1 MDLSRRRG
9 VFYFWAWPPGAL
21 GIFLCF
27 LKILSFPFDALGAFF
42 IPLPFFKILLFP
54 FDALRPRRA
63 PTFWPAESRQRLA
76 KEGCAPFGIP
86 PAGGRARVACGHNRA
101 RGVTELLAASR
112 QELPRRFAE
121 ALPAKA
127 VSDAVPC
134 ADAHDRQ
141 TFPFGERRGQG
152 GASPQQA
159 RMTGRRPPT
168 GNLGGQGGAAPK
180 RSGGGAAAEASAHA
194 LAAFPNGTEAPA
206 AQAARSS
213 AKFAAPAR
221 TWGFPKGGV

>member
-141 TFPFGERRGQG
+141 TFPFGKRGGQG
-152 GASPQQA
+152 AK
-159 RMTGRRPPT
+159 PPT
-168 GNLGGQGGAAPK
+168 GAHDRQTSPNGEPWGARGRSPHPEAVEVRQRRRARTRSRPSPTAPK
-180 RSGGGAAAEASAHA
+180 LQPRSGEEFGQSG
-194 LAAFPNGTEAPA
+194 
-206 AQAARSS
+206 
-213 AKFAAPAR
+213 
-221 TWGFPKGGV
+221 